1 MNKESHDIN
10 HDHEPEPIAE
20 SSTTQAEEAGK
31 PPYLIEEAR
40 SARARCKTCRKKIA
54 KQTLRLGILIEG
66 PFGPGYLW
74 HHLKC
79 AAGRL
84 PERVQEA
91 YEQEAWRGATPI
103 PKVPSLESLMKLK
116 AQAEERR
123 ATRKFPPYAER
134 APSGRSS
141 CKHCGQTIEKGTWR
155 IVLGREVEFGSQ
167 VRTTPINVL
176 PAHVKEV
183 LQEPDCTSAPGD
195 LAATIEKNSG
205 LTTADFTAVLTAIGS
220 LD

>member
-1 MNKESHDIN
+1 M
-10 HDHEPEPIAE
+10 
-20 SSTTQAEEAGK
+20 Q
-31 PPYLIEEAR
+31 
-40 SARARCKTCRKKIA
+40 
-54 KQTLRLGILIEG
+54 
-66 PFGPGYLW
+66 
-74 HHLKC
+74 
-79 AAGRL
+79 
-84 PERVQEA
+84 
-91 YEQEAWRGATPI
+91 
-103 PKVPSLESLMKLK
+103 LK

-155 IVLGREVEFGSQ
+155 SVLGREVEFGSQ